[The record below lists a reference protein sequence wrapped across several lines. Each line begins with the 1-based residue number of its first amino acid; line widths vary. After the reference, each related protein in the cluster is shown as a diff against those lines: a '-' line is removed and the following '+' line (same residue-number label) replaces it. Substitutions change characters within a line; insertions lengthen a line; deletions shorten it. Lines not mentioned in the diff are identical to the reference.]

1 MFGIFAT
8 LIGASMTASAQ
19 REQGRAAKRQAE
31 YNAKL
36 QDNKALAIEYA
47 RKAETRRMQASAQ
60 RMQAKQRALYSK
72 TGAVITGDTPL
83 LVMLEQAGDIQMDI
97 MNARR
102 NSLIEQ
108 QRAKAGAEMTRYEGE
123 MAKRSA
129 YKAASNTI
137 LGGVLKAGT
146 MAFDPD
152 FSFNDPM
159 SGYEDLGFLDTMQ
172 GNMPYNV

>member
-1 MFGIFAT
+1 
-8 LIGASMTASAQ
+8 
-19 REQGRAAKRQAE
+19 
-31 YNAKL
+31 
-36 QDNKALAIEYA
+36 
-47 RKAETRRMQASAQ
+47 
-60 RMQAKQRALYSK
+60 
-72 TGAVITGDTPL
+72 
-83 LVMLEQAGDIQMDI
+83 
-97 MNARR
+97 
-102 NSLIEQ
+102 
-108 QRAKAGAEMTRYEGE
+108 MTRYEGE

-129 YKAASNTI
+129 YRAASNTI